1 MKKLLEFGRKA
12 MFYVRV
18 LSGYEERRIRSYRLQ
33 LDQRLRSAQAKKE
46 AARKIP
52 EQIMLSEVRRM
63 VEEMQ
68 NVNKRLEE
76 MEADI
81 NEYFKPIDKEVEVLM
96 DMQMEKEKA
105 KMEMMGA
112 MYKQVLLEK
121 AETQA
126 AGDVNNA
133 NQANNETTNAM
144 LKKALLEK
152 AEAELAAEM
161 NSQKQSKSPPLSQQ
175 GQIR

>member
-1 MKKLLEFGRKA
+1 

-33 LDQRLRSAQAKKE
+33 LEQRLRSAQEKKL
-46 AARKIP
+46 ATQKVP
-52 EQIMLSEVRRM
+52 EQIVLSEVRKM

-68 NVNKRLEE
+68 NLNKKLEE
-76 MEADI
+76 MEGDI
-81 NEYFKPIDKEVEVLM
+81 NEYFKPVDKEVEALM

-112 MYKQVLLEK
+112 MYKQAMLEK

-126 AGDVNNA
+126 AIDGDGA
-133 NQANNETTNAM
+133 DQPKTETMSAM
-144 LKKALLEK
+144 FKQALL
-152 AEAELAAEM
+152 
-161 NSQKQSKSPPLSQQ
+161 QKNPQK
-175 GQIR
+175 